1 MKYLIE
7 IADEA
12 ELACLDAALYVYC
25 PVMNEDEETRRT
37 VRRKVSN
44 ALPVE
49 DLVGK
54 RVRYT
59 GANGIDY
66 YAIVSREFPP
76 GTVFARS
83 GYHDEDEG
91 QILDGGTYE
100 LAEAE

>member
-1 MKYLIE
+1 MKYRIE
-7 IADEA
+7 LTSEERDELGNLLEHVNVKYGEA
-12 ELACLDAALYVYC
+12 NGAIHARI
-25 PVMNEDEETRRT
+25 M
-37 VRRKVSN
+37 N
-44 ALPVE
+44 ALRSASPVG

-54 RVRYT
+54 RVKYT